1 MSNNYVCREQLEY
14 NNYNNLV
21 ENMMEHID
29 EIIVIFDKDGF
40 IRRMNSISDQILP
53 FKRKDIVGKNI
64 RELVKDNLVDNPII
78 LEMIETK
85 KKVFRDIIY
94 PEGKV
99 VSYTAIPRFSINGDF
114 MGGVLTGRDI
124 SRILNLMKASCETKD
139 SDIEYI
145 SESKCIERIKD
156 IIATISDSDASVL
169 ILGESGTGKEIIA
182 RSVWK
187 QSCRRD
193 KPFVAINCASISQ
206 DLVESELFGYE
217 AGAFTGARKEGKK
230 GLLEHA
236 DGGTIFLDEIGEL
249 SLETQKKLLRVIQE
263 KSIIRIGG
271 VEPIDIDVRFISATN
286 KTTKEI
292 KDPNIFRQDL
302 YYRLSVIPILIP
314 PLRHRKEDILPITD
328 FYIERFNNKYNR
340 NVHLTKDAKDSL
352 VKNDWRGN
360 IRELKNTIERLV
372 ILSAYETINKDQ
384 INRIMGIEYL
394 DALPGQETRND
405 YDDNSIN
412 REEDLEKKS
421 IKVNDIVTI
430 DEAHR
435 IVEQEI
441 ISMAIK
447 KYGNVT
453 EASKAIGINPSTVY
467 RKIKSGYIDV

>member
-1 MSNNYVCREQLEY
+1 M
-14 NNYNNLV
+14 
-21 ENMMEHID
+21 
-29 EIIVIFDKDGF
+29 
-40 IRRMNSISDQILP
+40 
-53 FKRKDIVGKNI
+53 
-64 RELVKDNLVDNPII
+64 
-78 LEMIETK
+78 
-85 KKVFRDIIY
+85 
-94 PEGKV
+94 
-99 VSYTAIPRFSINGDF
+99 
-114 MGGVLTGRDI
+114 
-124 SRILNLMKASCETKD
+124 
-139 SDIEYI
+139 
-145 SESKCIERIKD
+145 
-156 IIATISDSDASVL
+156 
-169 ILGESGTGKEIIA
+169 
-182 RSVWK
+182 
-187 QSCRRD
+187 
-193 KPFVAINCASISQ
+193 
-206 DLVESELFGYE
+206 
-217 AGAFTGARKEGKK
+217 
-230 GLLEHA
+230 EHA

-249 SLETQKKLLRVIQE
+249 ALETQKKLLRVIQE

-271 VEPIDIDVRFISATN
+271 VDPIDIDVRFISATN

-292 KDPNIFRQDL
+292 KDPNVFRQDL

-394 DALPGQETRND
+394 DVLPGQETRND